1 MLENTQESVELDTS
15 VPAAVEPTD
24 ANLGQ
29 DTPQETASDAES
41 GKQEQA
47 KEEDKKF
54 SQAELEAIL
63 EKRLRKAE
71 RQFYQR
77 QQREAQQ
84 AAIKQ
89 TATAEPKRE
98 AFADDDA
105 YLQAKLEQI
114 AAQKAEQ
121 LFAQREAQA
130 KAAALA
136 ESFQAK
142 AEAVAEKYADF
153 DIVVSNPA
161 LRINEG
167 MAEFIADSDIGAEL
181 AYHLGKHPRLAAQI
195 ADLSPIKA
203 ARELT
208 RIESELASKPKATPS
223 RAPEPITPVGAR
235 GRASSSALPSDS
247 DDIDTWVRKERE
259 RMKAQ
264 ARR

>member
-1 MLENTQESVELDTS
+1 MMENTQDSVELDTS
-15 VPAAVEPTD
+15 VPATVEPAD
-24 ANLGQ
+24 ENPGQ
-29 DTPQETASDAES
+29 DTPQATAADADG

-47 KEEDKKF
+47 KEEERKF

-84 AAIKQ
+84 QSLKQAA
-89 TATAEPKRE
+89 AVEPKRE

-130 KAAALA
+130 KAAAVA

-142 AEAVAEKYADF
+142 AEAASEKYADF
-153 DIVVSNPA
+153 DIVVSNPS
-161 LRINEG
+161 LRINAE
-167 MAEFIADSDIGAEL
+167 MAEFIADSDVGAEV
-181 AYHLGKHPRLAAQI
+181 AYHLGKNPTLAARI
-195 ADLSPIKA
+195 ADMTPIKA

-223 RAPEPITPVGAR
+223 RAPEPITPVGSR
-235 GRASSSALPSDS
+235 GRSSVSALAT
-247 DDIDTWVRKERE
+247 DDDDMETWVRKERE
-259 RMKAQ
+259 RLAKQ
-264 ARR
+264 GRR